1 MIEVNKELE
10 DYILN
15 HTENEDQV
23 LKNLSRE
30 THVKMLRPRMLS
42 GHLQG
47 KFLKM
52 ICQMIKPKRVL
63 EIGTYTGYSAIS
75 MAMGT
80 SNDCVIHTIDHNDEL
95 EYFTRKFIKQADCEN
110 KITFHI
116 GEALEIIPNIEES
129 FDMAF
134 IDADKRQYIDYFEA
148 IFPKLKQGG
157 FILADDVLWDGKVL
171 NQVDPNDKQTQ
182 GILDFNK
189 FIQNDDRVENLMLPI
204 RHGLMMIRK
213 K

>member
-10 DYILN
+10 DYILQ
-15 HTENEDQV
+15 HTEAEDLV
-23 LKNLSRE
+23 LKDLTRE

-52 ICQMIKPKRVL
+52 TCQMIQPLRIL

-80 SNDCVIHTIDHNDEL
+80 SDDCIIHTIDCNDEL
-95 EYFTRKFIKQADCEN
+95 EQFTRKYIKRSGFEN
-110 KITFHI
+110 RIQFHI
-116 GEALEIIPNIEES
+116 GDALEMIPKLEED
-129 FDMAF
+129 FDLVF
-134 IDADKRQYIDYFEA
+134 IDADKRQYIEYFEA
-148 IFPKLKQGG
+148 VFPKLNTGG
-157 FILADDVLWDGKVL
+157 FILADDVLWDGKVVEEIE
-171 NQVDPNDKQTQ
+171 NNDKQTQ
-182 GILDFNK
+182 GIINFNH
-189 FIQNDDRVENLMLPI
+189 FIQEDSRVENLILPI

>member
-10 DYILN
+10 DYILK
-15 HTENEDQV
+15 HSEAEDSV
-23 LKNLSRE
+23 LKDLTRE

-52 ICQMIKPKRVL
+52 TCQMIRPLRIL

-80 SNDCVIHTIDHNDEL
+80 SEDCIIHTIDCNDEL
-95 EYFTRKFIKQADCEN
+95 EQFTRKYFKRSGFEDRIH
-110 KITFHI
+110 FHI
-116 GEALEIIPNIEES
+116 GDALDIIPKLNEN
-129 FDMAF
+129 FDLVF
-134 IDADKRQYIDYFEA
+134 IDADKRQYIEYFEA
-148 IFPKLKQGG
+148 IFPKLNKGA
-157 FILADDVLWDGKVL
+157 FVLADDVLWDGKVVEEIE
-171 NQVDPNDKQTQ
+171 NNDKQTQ
-182 GILDFNK
+182 GIIDFNH
-189 FIQNDDRVENLMLPI
+189 FIQEDTRVENLILPI

>member
-1 MIEVNKELE
+1 MLEVNKALE
-10 DYILN
+10 DYILG
-15 HTENEDQV
+15 HSESEDQV
-23 LKNLSRE
+23 LKELNRE

-52 ICQMIKPKRVL
+52 ICQMQNPKRVL

-80 SNDCVIHTIDHNDEL
+80 SSDCEIHTIDCNDEL
-95 EYFTRKFIKQADCEN
+95 EGFTQQFFNKSGCQERIK
-110 KITFHI
+110 FHI
-116 GEALEIIPNIEES
+116 GDALEIIPTLKGG
-129 FDMAF
+129 FDLAF
-134 IDADKRQYIDYFEA
+134 IDADKRQYTDYYEA
-148 IFPKLKQGG
+148 IIPLLKSGG
-157 FILADDVLWDGKVL
+157 FILADDVLWDGKVIESI
-171 NQVDPNDKQTQ
+171 DPNDKQTQ

-189 FIQNDDRVENLMLPI
+189 YVQNDNRVENLMLPI

>member
-1 MIEVNKELE
+1 MLE
-10 DYILN
+10 INQQLEKYILS
-15 HTENEDQV
+15 HTDQEDEI
-23 LKNLSRE
+23 LKDLSRE

-52 ICQMIKPKRVL
+52 ICQMMMPKRIL

-75 MAMGT
+75 MASGT
-80 SNDCVIHTIDHNDEL
+80 STDCKIHTIDCNDEL
-95 EYFTRKFIKQADCEN
+95 EYFTRKFIQQAGFEDN
-110 KITFHI
+110 IHFHI
-116 GEALEIIPNIEES
+116 GDALDIIPGMDDE
-129 FDMAF
+129 FDLAF
-134 IDADKRQYIDYFEA
+134 IDADKRHYIQYFEA
-148 IFPKLKQGG
+148 IYPKIKQGG

-171 NQVDPNDKQTQ
+171 EDVELKDKQTQ
-182 GILDFNK
+182 GILTFNE
-189 FIQNDDRVENLMLPI
+189 FIQNDERVENLMLPI

>member
-1 MIEVNKELE
+1 MLEINKELE
-10 DYILN
+10 DYILT

-23 LKNLSRE
+23 LKDLSRE

-52 ICQMIKPKRVL
+52 ICQMMNPKRIL

-80 SNDCVIHTIDHNDEL
+80 SDDCVIHTIDCNDEL
-95 EYFTRKFIKQADCEN
+95 EYFTRKFIQQSGFES
-110 KITFHI
+110 KIEFHI
-116 GEALEIIPNIEES
+116 GEALEIIPKLEEG
-129 FDMAF
+129 FDMVF
-134 IDADKRQYIDYFEA
+134 IDADKRQYIEYFEA
-148 IFPKLKQGG
+148 VLPKLKQGG
-157 FILADDVLWDGKVL
+157 FILADDVLWDGKVVDK
-171 NQVDPNDKQTQ
+171 VDPNDKQTQ
-182 GILDFNK
+182 GILAFNDHVQK
-189 FIQNDDRVENLMLPI
+189 DDRVENLMLPI
-204 RHGLMMIRK
+204 RHGLMIIRK

>member
-10 DYILN
+10 DYILQ
-15 HTENEDQV
+15 HTETEDLV
-23 LKNLSRE
+23 LKDLSRE

-52 ICQMIKPKRVL
+52 TCQMIRPLRIL

-80 SNDCVIHTIDHNDEL
+80 SDDCIIHTIDCNDEL
-95 EYFTRKFIKQADCEN
+95 EQFTRKYIKRSGFEDRIQL
-110 KITFHI
+110 HI
-116 GEALEIIPNIEES
+116 GDALEMIPKLDEN
-129 FDMAF
+129 FDLIF
-134 IDADKRQYIDYFEA
+134 IDADKRQYIEYFEA
-148 IFPKLKQGG
+148 VFPKLNKGG
-157 FILADDVLWDGKVL
+157 FILADDVLWDGKVIEEVE
-171 NQVDPNDKQTQ
+171 NNDQQTQ
-182 GILDFNK
+182 GIINFNQ
-189 FIQNDDRVENLMLPI
+189 FIQEDPRVENLILPM

>member
-1 MIEVNKELE
+1 MIEINKALE
-10 DYILN
+10 DYIVG
-15 HTENEDQV
+15 HSEKEDQV
-23 LKNLSRE
+23 LKDLNRE

-52 ICQMIKPKRVL
+52 ICQMQNPKRVL

-75 MAMGT
+75 MAMG
-80 SNDCVIHTIDHNDEL
+80 SSSDCEIHTIDCNDEL
-95 EYFTRKFIKQADCEN
+95 EYFTRKFFKQSGCEERIK
-110 KITFHI
+110 FHI
-116 GEALEIIPNIEES
+116 GEALDIIPNLKGE
-129 FDMAF
+129 FDLVF
-134 IDADKRQYIDYFEA
+134 IDADKRQYIEYYEA
-148 IFPKLKQGG
+148 IMPLLRQGG

-171 NQVDPNDKQTQ
+171 EDIDRNDKQTQ
-182 GILDFNK
+182 GILNFNDHV
-189 FIQNDDRVENLMLPI
+189 QNDDRVENLMLPI

>member
-10 DYILN
+10 DYILQ
-15 HTENEDQV
+15 HTEAEDLV
-23 LKNLSRE
+23 LKDLTRE

-52 ICQMIKPKRVL
+52 TCQMIQPLRIL

-80 SNDCVIHTIDHNDEL
+80 SEDCIIHTIDCNDEL
-95 EYFTRKFIKQADCEN
+95 EQFTRKYIKRSGFEN
-110 KITFHI
+110 RIQFHI
-116 GEALEIIPNIEES
+116 GDALEIIPKLEED
-129 FDMAF
+129 FDLVF
-134 IDADKRQYIDYFEA
+134 IDADKRQYIEYFEA
-148 IFPKLKQGG
+148 VFPKLNKGG
-157 FILADDVLWDGKVL
+157 FILADDVLWDGKVVEEIE
-171 NQVDPNDKQTQ
+171 NNDKQTQ
-182 GILDFNK
+182 GIINFNH
-189 FIQNDDRVENLMLPI
+189 FIQEDSRVENLILPI

>member
-15 HTENEDQV
+15 HTESEDSV
-23 LKNLSRE
+23 LKDLTRE

-52 ICQMIKPKRVL
+52 TCQMIRPLRIL

-80 SNDCVIHTIDHNDEL
+80 SEDCIIHTIDCNDEL
-95 EYFTRKFIKQADCEN
+95 EQFTRKYIKRSGFEDRIQ
-110 KITFHI
+110 FHI
-116 GEALEIIPNIEES
+116 GDALEIIPQLNEC
-129 FDMAF
+129 FDLVF
-134 IDADKRQYIDYFEA
+134 IDADKRQYIEYFEA
-148 IFPKLKQGG
+148 IFPKLKKGG
-157 FILADDVLWDGKVL
+157 FVLADDVLWDGKVVEDVE
-171 NQVDPNDKQTQ
+171 NNDKQTQ
-182 GILDFNK
+182 GILNFNH
-189 FIQNDDRVENLMLPI
+189 FIQEDSRVENLILPI